1 MKKNCLQK
9 ILFLLLIIFF
19 IFLVKTEAKEEAPE
33 IKLGEPL
40 YHKIE
45 ATDENP
51 YVEKYLTTSDNSI
64 KAFNQIS
71 HTKEE
76 IRERYEAATTT
87 LTNKTTYETNAVIT
101 GPNYKA
107 GTLTELAKS
116 DTLKQLNFYRYLAG
130 VADVTLYDKLMQYN
144 YNGKGAV
151 LLASSNFSHYPTQ
164 PEDMDDTFFK
174 EATYG
179 TSYPPFSDLDS
190 GIYGIGGNIAYG
202 TDLTLPKS
210 IKGYID
216 DTSNVVANSVGHRLS
231 LIDPSGIKTSFGS
244 ATDSSNSFYD
254 MIYSTV
260 TMYTG
265 YYNSQNQIYTWPP
278 AGYCPVEVTNV
289 NELWS
294 ITLDD
299 NLSYDKVTKNDEI
312 YANVKIVLTCD
323 DVDYEVKSN
332 VFCTREKY
340 GDYEY
345 DSYNT
350 IFFAIPNDLK
360 TVINGGST
368 YLSGKKVTVK
378 VTSGITRDTENV
390 ELCYNI
396 EFFNAGFVEV
406 EDIYVLKKDE
416 ESSVD
421 KYVEIDYL
429 EGLEGYVG
437 KQKKLSF
444 AYFPENATD
453 TRYTLTFDNTEI
465 ATYDYNSNMLTFN
478 KAGKTNCT
486 VKSVSNTSAMRSFPI
501 NVYNNIQKIAFTET
515 TYNLTVGDTLQTS
528 IQFTPEDYLLEE
540 DKKITYKVENQEI
553 ISVNDSGLLTALKP
567 GTTTLTAIVGDK
579 KSTATIVVENLVIT
593 NIITDVVENVENDVM
608 EFDTNISFDSI
619 LTSDFFPV
627 LDKSYSV
634 KLYDTN
640 NNLKDNT
647 SNIGSKNIIKVFD
660 TKNSLVAEYVVVV
673 RGDISGNGKSELF
686 DAFKI
691 LIGVLTDS
699 DGTKL
704 DELDKI
710 IRDYNNDG
718 VVALF
723 DAFKFLIKAISN

>member
-299 NLSYDKVTKNDEI
+299 NLSYDKVTINDEI
-312 YANVKIVLTCD
+312 YANVKIILTCD

-378 VTSGITRDTENV
+378 VTSGITRDSENI
-390 ELCYNI
+390 ELSYDI

-406 EDIYVLKKDE
+406 EDVIVLEKDVSNSTTE
-416 ESSVD
+416 YTSF
-421 KYVEIDYL
+421 DYI

-437 KQKKLSF
+437 KQRKL
-444 AYFPENATD
+444 YFQFYPENATD
-453 TRYTLTFDNTEI
+453 TRYTITFDTDGVASYNENDQI
-465 ATYDYNSNMLTFN
+465 LTYN
-478 KAGKTNCT
+478 KGGMTYCT
-486 VKSVSNTSAMRSFPI
+486 VQSVSNPDVICKFPI
-501 NVYNNIQKIAFTET
+501 RVYNYLDAISFGQNSYT
-515 TYNLTVGDTLQTS
+515 LTVGDTLQTS
-528 IQFTPEDYLLEE
+528 IQFTPNEYLLEN
-540 DKKITYKVENQEI
+540 DKKTTYKVENEEI
-553 ISVNDSGLLTALKP
+553 ISVNDTGVITALKA
-567 GTTTLTAIVGDK
+567 GTTILTAEAGQK
-579 KSTATIVVENLVIT
+579 KSTVTIIVEDLVIT
-593 NIITDVVENVENDVM
+593 NILTEVVENVENDVM
-608 EFDTNISFDSI
+608 EFDTNKSFDSI
-619 LTSDFFPV
+619 LTSDLFPI
-627 LDKSYSV
+627 LDKSYTV
-634 KLYDTN
+634 KLYDEGG
-640 NNLKDNT
+640 NLKANT